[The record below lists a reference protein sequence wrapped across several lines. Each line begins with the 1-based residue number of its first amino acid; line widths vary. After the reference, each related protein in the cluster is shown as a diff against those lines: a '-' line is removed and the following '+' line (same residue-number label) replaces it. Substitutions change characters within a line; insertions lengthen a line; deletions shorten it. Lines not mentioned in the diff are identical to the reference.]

1 MGAMRVSAWE
11 AGARHALSGSLGL
24 ATSPVPGEVGVR
36 TSALAAEICAAA
48 GGPPPPAPPPL
59 RGRGETSAQSLVRRD
74 DQIQRA
80 AGDFRKSFRLVAGP
94 RGAEK
99 PRNARQPARRNDY
112 PLPLSGEGLRSKA
125 QGEGCPRPPRSLVR
139 WTDPSRGV
147 VLPYPSGVVIPRVWS
162 EFAPAELTSP
172 PQFVIFT
179 PTLQES
185 GGRRASHLS
194 VPPLAG
200 AMLPGPHCGSA
211 PAFSPPEKVAGAFA
225 VHGPEPSGPFLFPS
239 ETGVA
244 AINEKLRVN
253 RQIRIS
259 PVRVIT
265 PDGEQAGILPIERAM
280 EIAEEM
286 GLDLV
291 EVAPLARPPVCR
303 IMDYGK
309 FKYEEQ
315 RQAREARKRQH
326 HVQIKEVKM
335 RPGIEDHDFDFKTR
349 HARRFLE
356 EGNKVKL
363 TMMFRGRQMAHPEFG
378 RQVLDR
384 VSSMLQDISKVEQFP
399 QMEGRSMVMVL
410 APTAKPA

>member
-1 MGAMRVSAWE
+1 
-11 AGARHALSGSLGL
+11 L
-24 ATSPVPGEVGVR
+24 
-36 TSALAAEICAAA
+36 
-48 GGPPPPAPPPL
+48 
-59 RGRGETSAQSLVRRD
+59 
-74 DQIQRA
+74 
-80 AGDFRKSFRLVAGP
+80 F
-94 RGAEK
+94 
-99 PRNARQPARRNDY
+99 
-112 PLPLSGEGLRSKA
+112 PLPQRS
-125 QGEGCPRPPRSLVR
+125 R
-139 WTDPSRGV
+139 
-147 VLPYPSGVVIPRVWS
+147 
-162 EFAPAELTSP
+162 
-172 PQFVIFT
+172 
-179 PTLQES
+179 
-185 GGRRASHLS
+185 
-194 VPPLAG
+194 
-200 AMLPGPHCGSA
+200 
-211 PAFSPPEKVAGAFA
+211 
-225 VHGPEPSGPFLFPS
+225 
-239 ETGVA
+239 

-259 PVRVIT
+259 PVRVIS
-265 PDGEQAGILPIERAM
+265 PDGEQVGIIPIERAM
-280 EIAEEM
+280 EIAEEQ

-291 EVAPLARPPVCR
+291 EVAPMARPPVCR

-384 VSSMLQDISKVEQFP
+384 VSSMLGDISKVEQFP

-410 APTAKPA
+410 APTAKPT